1 MTSDT
6 GPFPY
11 LRVADALR
19 GDILEGRLSPGQR
32 LPSERELAEQHRTT
46 RTTVRKAI
54 AVLRADGLV
63 LTEQGRG
70 AFVRPRPHIRH
81 LARGALWRQRRGSGV
96 APWNAEVAAQGQA
109 GEQRITEVTTVAA
122 PADIAALLDLEEGA
136 PVVVRR
142 RVLLVDG
149 EPAQLADSY
158 YPAQLAAGP
167 GSALLRTARIRGGA
181 AAIIEDQLRRP
192 IARFVEEL
200 SGRMPT
206 PIEARELRLP
216 PGVPVVRA
224 LRTAYD
230 DGGVPVEVLDSRIP
244 MDRHVLRYEI
254 EVPPGP

>member
-1 MTSDT
+1 MAPPDSQ
-6 GPFPY
+6 PFPY
-11 LRVADALR
+11 QRIADDLRAE
-19 GDILEGRLSPGQR
+19 ILSGRLAPGQR
-32 LPSERELAEQHRTT
+32 LPSERDISDQYQTT
-46 RTTVRKAI
+46 RPTVRKAL

-70 AFVRPRPHIRH
+70 AFVRPRPHMRH
-81 LARGALWRQRRGSGV
+81 LARGALWRERRGSGV

-109 GEQRITEVTTVAA
+109 GEQRIVEVATTGA
-122 PADIAALLDLEEGA
+122 PADIAALLDLDEGA

-158 YPAQLAAGP
+158 YPADLAAGT
-167 GSALLRTARIRGGA
+167 ALLSNARIRGGA
-181 AAIIEDQLRRP
+181 ASVIEDQLGRR

-206 PIEARELRLP
+206 PAEARELRLP

-230 DGGVPVEVLDSRIP
+230 SEGGPVEVLDSRIP
-244 MDRHVLRYEI
+244 MDRHTLRYEI
-254 EVPPGP
+254 EVPPGPA